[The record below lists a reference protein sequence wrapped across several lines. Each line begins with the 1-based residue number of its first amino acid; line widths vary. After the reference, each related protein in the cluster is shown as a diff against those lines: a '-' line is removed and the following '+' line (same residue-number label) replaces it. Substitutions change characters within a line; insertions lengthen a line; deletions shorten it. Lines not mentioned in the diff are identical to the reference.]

1 MDFSLKVIFQLF
13 LAKTFSFKVIDRD
26 AQSESHWI
34 EIIND
39 SGPNTI
45 IGVVYCHPSRTNDKF
60 LDNMKTSLKK
70 IKKEKKKTLICGD
83 FNHDLLNFDK
93 DQKVTQFL
101 CMMHDYGFQP
111 CITEP
116 TRITNS
122 NKPSLVDN
130 IFINTFENPVSGNI
144 LEQISYDHLP
154 NFVILDHVQKK
165 KINNI
170 MKRDKRNIN
179 FDKFQEDLLND
190 DLLVK
195 LMNAADANNACTIFM
210 EKYGSVLE
218 KHAPLRKL
226 SKKER
231 KRLQKPWITQGII
244 KSISK
249 KRSLFEKIKK
259 LKLKNRNILMRFS
272 NYIKHTMT

>member
-1 MDFSLKVIFQLF
+1 MLNTGGCGFYIKSTLSTIPRKDL
-13 LAKTFSFKVIDRD
+13 SFKVIDRD

-45 IGVVYCHPSRTNDKF
+45 IGVVYCHPSNTNEKF

-70 IKKEKKKTLICGD
+70 IKKENKKTLICGD
-83 FNHDLLNFDK
+83 FNHNLLNFDK
-93 DQKVTQFL
+93 DQKVTKFL
-101 CMMHDYGFQP
+101 CTMHDYGFQP

-122 NKPSLVDN
+122 NKPSLIDN

-165 KINNI
+165 KNNNI

-179 FDKFQEDLLND
+179 SENFQADLLDN
-190 DLLVK
+190 DLLIK
-195 LMNAADANNACTIFM
+195 LLNAPDADNACTIFM
-210 EKYGSVLE
+210 EKYSSVLN
-218 KHAPLRKL
+218 KHAPLKKL
-226 SKKER
+226 SKKKR
-231 KRLQKPWITQGII
+231 KENIT
-244 KSISK
+244 
-249 KRSLFEKIKK
+249 
-259 LKLKNRNILMRFS
+259 
-272 NYIKHTMT
+272 

>member
-1 MDFSLKVIFQLF
+1 
-13 LAKTFSFKVIDRD
+13 
-26 AQSESHWI
+26 
-34 EIIND
+34 
-39 SGPNTI
+39 
-45 IGVVYCHPSRTNDKF
+45 
-60 LDNMKTSLKK
+60 
-70 IKKEKKKTLICGD
+70 
-83 FNHDLLNFDK
+83 
-93 DQKVTQFL
+93 
-101 CMMHDYGFQP
+101 MHDYGFQP

-154 NFVILDHVQKK
+154 NFVILDHVQNKK
-165 KINNI
+165 NNVI

-179 FDKFQEDLLND
+179 PDNFQADLLDN
-190 DLLVK
+190 DLLVR
-195 LMNAADANNACTIFM
+195 LLNAPNADNACTIFM
-210 EKYGSVLE
+210 DKYCAVLD
-218 KHAPLRKL
+218 KHAPLKKL

-231 KRLQKPWITQGII
+231 KRLHKPWITQGLI

-259 LKLKNRNILMRFS
+259 LKLKNKSTDEVFKIYKTYNDMINKL
-272 NYIKHTMT
+272 KKKCK

>member
-1 MDFSLKVIFQLF
+1 
-13 LAKTFSFKVIDRD
+13 
-26 AQSESHWI
+26 
-34 EIIND
+34 
-39 SGPNTI
+39 
-45 IGVVYCHPSRTNDKF
+45 
-60 LDNMKTSLKK
+60 MKTLLKK
-70 IKKEKKKTLICGD
+70 LKKEKKKTLICGD

-101 CMMHDYGFQP
+101 CTMHDFGFQP

-130 IFINTFENPVSGNI
+130 IFINTLENPVSGNI

-154 NFVILDHVQKK
+154 NFVILDHFQKK
-165 KINNI
+165 KNNNI

-179 FDKFQEDLLND
+179 FDNFQADLLND

-195 LMNAADANNACTIFM
+195 LMNATDVNNDCTIFM
-210 EKYGSVLE
+210 EKYGSVLD

-226 SKKER
+226 S
-231 KRLQKPWITQGII
+231 
-244 KSISK
+244 
-249 KRSLFEKIKK
+249 
-259 LKLKNRNILMRFS
+259 
-272 NYIKHTMT
+272 